1 MQYRPFGRTGV
12 NISTLGFGCMRLP
25 EIQKEDGSWEVD
37 QEKTDAMLMRAYELG
52 VNYFDTAFYYCH
64 SNSEIA
70 IGKALKPIRDKVY
83 ISTKC
88 PLELVKEPGDFRKTL
103 MESLRK
109 LDTPYVDF
117 YHFWGI
123 NQKTFDEK
131 IVPMGLIAEAQ
142 KLKEEGLIRH
152 ISFSFHDSP
161 EALKHIIDFG
171 CIQGE
176 AQAAATR
183 GDSEESLALVG
194 QVPDLHGGEGLESV
208 LLQYNLLDRA
218 NEEMIQYAAKKG
230 LGVVVMGPVGGGRL
244 AAPTELAAKL
254 GTEAVNTYELAF
266 KFVLGNP
273 GVCCALSGMQTIDMV
288 EQNAKVASLENPMSE
303 EEWRRVGESLENLKK
318 FSELYC
324 TGCGYCQPCPKGI
337 NIPRIFQAYT
347 YQNVYGLTE
356 LAKNTWNGYLNDQKN
371 PGVHPDACVNCGYCE
386 RKCPQHLQVR
396 ELLKKVSGVLTEL

>member
-1 MQYRPFGRTGV
+1 MQYRPFGNTGV
-12 NISTLGFGCMRLP
+12 NISALGFGCMRLP
-25 EIQKEDGSWEVD
+25 EIQKEDGSWMVD

-52 VNYFDTAFYYCH
+52 VNYFDTALYYCH

-103 MESLRK
+103 ETSLKK

-131 IVPMGLIAEAQ
+131 IVPMNLIAEAQ

-161 EALKHIIDFG
+161 EALKHIIDN
-171 CIQGE
+171 
-176 AQAAATR
+176 
-183 GDSEESLALVG
+183 
-194 QVPDLHGGEGLESV
+194 GEGLESV

-273 GVCCALSGMQTIDMV
+273 GVCCALSGMQNIDMV

-337 NIPRIFQAYT
+337 NIPNIFQAYT
-347 YQNVYGLTE
+347 YKNVYGLTD
-356 LAKNTWNGYLNDQKN
+356 LAKNTWNGYLNNEKN

-396 ELLKKVSGVLTEL
+396 ELLKKVAGVLSSL

>member
-12 NISTLGFGCMRLP
+12 NISPLGFGCMRLP

-161 EALKHIIDFG
+161 EALKHIIDNG
-171 CIQGE
+171 I
-176 AQAAATR
+176 
-183 GDSEESLALVG
+183 
-194 QVPDLHGGEGLESV
+194 GLESV

-288 EQNAKVASLENPMSE
+288 EQNAEVASLENPMSE

-337 NIPRIFQAYT
+337 NIPKIFQAYT
-347 YQNVYGLTE
+347 YLNVYGLKD
-356 LAKNTWNGYLNDQKN
+356 LAKNTWNGYLNNEKD

-396 ELLKKVSGVLTEL
+396 DLLKMVQNKLSAL

>member
-1 MQYRPFGRTGV
+1 MQYRPFGNTGV

-37 QEKTDAMLMRAYELG
+37 QEKTNEMLMRAYELG
-52 VNYFDTAFYYCH
+52 VNYFDTALYYCH

-70 IGKALKPIRDKVY
+70 VGKALKPIRDKVY

-103 MESLRK
+103 ETSLKK

-161 EALKHIIDFG
+161 EALKHIIDNG
-171 CIQGE
+171 QG
-176 AQAAATR
+176 
-183 GDSEESLALVG
+183 LA
-194 QVPDLHGGEGLESV
+194 SV

-288 EQNAKVASLENPMSE
+288 EQNAVVASLENPMSE
-303 EEWRRVGESLENLKK
+303 DEWRRVGESLENLKK

-337 NIPRIFQAYT
+337 NIPKIFQAYT
-347 YQNVYGLTE
+347 YLNVYGLKD
-356 LAKNTWNGYLNDQKN
+356 LAKNTWNGYLNNEKE
-371 PGVHPDACVNCGYCE
+371 PGVSPDACVNCGYCE

-396 ELLKKVSGVLTEL
+396 ELLKKVQGVLSSL

>member
-1 MQYRPFGRTGV
+1 MQYRPFGKTGI

-25 EIQKEDGSWEVD
+25 EYQLEDGSWAVD
-37 QEKTDAMLMRAYELG
+37 QEKTNEMLMRAYELG
-52 VNYFDTAFYYCH
+52 VNYFDTALYYCH

-70 IGKALKPIRDKVY
+70 IGKALKPIRDKVH

-103 MESLRK
+103 ETSLKK

-131 IVPMGLIAEAQ
+131 IVPMNLIAEAQ

-161 EALKHIIDFG
+161 EALKHIIDN
-171 CIQGE
+171 
-176 AQAAATR
+176 
-183 GDSEESLALVG
+183 
-194 QVPDLHGGEGLESV
+194 GEGLESV

-218 NEEMIQYAAKKG
+218 NEEMIQYAAKKD

-244 AAPTELAAKL
+244 AAPTELAQKL

-273 GVCCALSGMQTIDMV
+273 GVCCALSGMQTLEMV
-288 EQNAKVASLENPMSE
+288 EQNAVVASLENPMSE
-303 EEWRRVGESLENLKK
+303 DEWRRVGESLENLKK

-337 NIPRIFQAYT
+337 NIPKIFQAYT
-347 YQNVYGLTE
+347 YLNVYGLKD
-356 LAKNTWNGYLNDQKN
+356 LAKSTWNGYLNNEKE
-371 PGVHPDACVNCGYCE
+371 PGVSPDACVNCGYCE

-396 ELLKKVSGVLTEL
+396 ELLKKVQGVLSSL

>member
-52 VNYFDTAFYYCH
+52 VNYFDTALYYCH

-88 PLELVKEPGDFRKTL
+88 PLDLVKEPGDFRKVLET
-103 MESLRK
+103 SLKK

-131 IVPMGLIAEAQ
+131 IVPMNLIAEAQ

-161 EALKHIIDFG
+161 EALKHIIDN
-171 CIQGE
+171 
-176 AQAAATR
+176 
-183 GDSEESLALVG
+183 
-194 QVPDLHGGEGLESV
+194 GEGLESV

-218 NEEMIQYAAKKG
+218 NEEMIQYAASKG

-244 AAPTELAAKL
+244 AAPTELAQKL
-254 GTEAVNTYELAF
+254 GADAVNTYELAF

-273 GVCCALSGMQTIDMV
+273 GVCCALSGMQNIDMV
-288 EQNAKVASLENPMSE
+288 EKNAAVAALENPMSE
-303 EEWRRVGESLENLKK
+303 EEWKRISDSLENLKK

-337 NIPRIFQAYT
+337 NIPKIFQAYT
-347 YQNVYGLTE
+347 YLNVYGLTE
-356 LAKNTWNGYLNDQKN
+356 LAKNTWNGYLTNEKN
-371 PGVHPDACVNCGYCE
+371 PGVSPAECVNCGYCE
-386 RKCPQHLQVR
+386 RKCPQHLKVR
-396 ELLKKVSGVLTEL
+396 ELLKKVEGVLSAL

>member
-1 MQYRPFGRTGV
+1 MQYRPFGKTGI

-37 QEKTDAMLMRAYELG
+37 QEKTNAMLRRAYDLG
-52 VNYFDTAFYYCH
+52 VNYFDTALYYCH

-70 IGKALKPIRDKVY
+70 IGQALKPIRDKVY

-88 PLELVKEPGDFRKTL
+88 PMDLVKEPGDLRKVLLT
-103 MESLRK
+103 SLKK
-109 LDTPYVDF
+109 LDTDYVDF

-131 IVPMGLIAEAQ
+131 IAPMNLIAEAY
-142 KLKEEGLIRH
+142 KLKEEGLLRH
-152 ISFSFHDSP
+152 ISFSFHDTP
-161 EALKHIIDFG
+161 EALKHIIDN
-171 CIQGE
+171 
-176 AQAAATR
+176 
-183 GDSEESLALVG
+183 
-194 QVPDLHGGEGLESV
+194 GEGLESV

-218 NEEMIQYAAKKG
+218 NEEMIQYAASKG

-288 EQNAKVASLENPMSE
+288 EQNAVVASLENPMSE

-337 NIPRIFQAYT
+337 NIPKIFQAYT
-347 YQNVYGLTE
+347 YLNVYGLTE
-356 LAKNTWNGYLNDQKN
+356 TAKNTWNGYLNDQKN
-371 PGVHPDACVNCGYCE
+371 PGVSPSECINCGYCE
-386 RKCPQHLQVR
+386 RKCPQHLKVR
-396 ELLKKVSGVLTEL
+396 ELLKKVEGVLSAL

>member
-1 MQYRPFGRTGV
+1 MQYRPFGNTGV
-12 NISTLGFGCMRLP
+12 NISALGFGCMRLP
-25 EIQKEDGSWEVD
+25 EIQQEDGSWIVD

-52 VNYFDTAFYYCH
+52 VNYFDTALYCCH

-88 PLELVKEPGDFRKTL
+88 PLELVKEPGDFRKVLET
-103 MESLRK
+103 SLKK

-131 IVPMGLIAEAQ
+131 IVPMNLIAEAQ

-161 EALKHIIDFG
+161 EALKHIIDN
-171 CIQGE
+171 
-176 AQAAATR
+176 
-183 GDSEESLALVG
+183 
-194 QVPDLHGGEGLESV
+194 GEGLESV

-273 GVCCALSGMQTIDMV
+273 GVCCALSGMPTIDMV

-347 YQNVYGLTE
+347 YKNVYGLTE
-356 LAKNTWNGYLNDQKN
+356 LAKNTWNGYLNNEKD

-386 RKCPQHLQVR
+386 RKCPQHLKVR
-396 ELLKKVSGVLTEL
+396 ELLKKVAGTLSSL

>member
-70 IGKALKPIRDKVY
+70 IGKALAPIRDKVY

-131 IVPMGLIAEAQ
+131 IAPMNLIAEAY
-142 KLKEEGLIRH
+142 KLKEEGLLRH

-161 EALKHIIDFG
+161 EALKHIIDN
-171 CIQGE
+171 
-176 AQAAATR
+176 
-183 GDSEESLALVG
+183 
-194 QVPDLHGGEGLESV
+194 GEGLESV

-288 EQNAKVASLENPMSE
+288 EQNAEVASLENPMSE

-347 YQNVYGLTE
+347 YKNVYGLTE
-356 LAKNTWNGYLNDQKN
+356 LAKNTWNGYLNNEKD

-386 RKCPQHLQVR
+386 RKCPQHLKVR
-396 ELLKKVSGVLTEL
+396 ELLKKVAGTLSSL